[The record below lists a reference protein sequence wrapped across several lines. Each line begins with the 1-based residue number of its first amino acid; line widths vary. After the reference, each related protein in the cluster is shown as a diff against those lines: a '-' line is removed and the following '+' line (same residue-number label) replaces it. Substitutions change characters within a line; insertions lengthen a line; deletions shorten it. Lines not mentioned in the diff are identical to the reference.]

1 MVTFS
6 KDGKYVLVANEGEPN
21 DDYTVNPEGSVSV
34 IDVTSGPSHLNAQDI
49 RTALFT
55 KEHQNGLRTIGSNA
69 EDAYLNIEPE
79 YIAVDNQSKY
89 AYVTL
94 QEVSAIAKIDIE
106 NASIVDVKALPY
118 KDHSLVQNSM
128 DTSDKDDKTELR
140 RVPVLGLLQPDGI
153 ETYEYN
159 GETYLV
165 IANEGDSQ
173 DYKGYSE
180 ETRVKK
186 IKDDIQLDATYYQG
200 YTQEEL
206 DEMVKMV
213 YLMMTN

>member
-1 MVTFS
+1 M
-6 KDGKYVLVANEGEPN
+6 
-21 DDYTVNPEGSVSV
+21 
-34 IDVTSGPSHLNAQDI
+34 
-49 RTALFT
+49 
-55 KEHQNGLRTIGSNA
+55 
-69 EDAYLNIEPE
+69 
-79 YIAVDNQSKY
+79 
-89 AYVTL
+89 
-94 QEVSAIAKIDIE
+94 SAIAKIDIA

-128 DTSDKDDKTELR
+128 DTSDKDGKSELR

-180 ETRVKK
+180 ETRVK

-200 YTQEEL
+200 YTQEAL
-206 DEMVKMV
+206 DDMVKMV
-213 YLMMTN
+213 CLMMSN